1 MACVVLDKLVLGQ
14 DCQGLALL
22 SDLCIP
28 FYRLRFL
35 IMICNDKKI
44 IVEIVSSEEQ
54 VKCSEDFYV
63 QEGIMPV
70 SIYKEIRQTEV

>member
-1 MACVVLDKLVLGQ
+1 MACVVLGKLVLGQ

-44 IVEIVSSEEQ
+44 IVEIVSSEE
-54 VKCSEDFYV
+54 
-63 QEGIMPV
+63 
-70 SIYKEIRQTEV
+70 

>member
-1 MACVVLDKLVLGQ
+1 
-14 DCQGLALL
+14 
-22 SDLCIP
+22 
-28 FYRLRFL
+28 
-35 IMICNDKKI
+35 MICNDKKI

-54 VKCSEDFYV
+54 VKCSEDFFV